1 MTHAIDFVHLAD
13 RVIIMKKG
21 KIFAQGTYEELQD
34 NEYMKE
40 VMDIHKSHE
49 KETKDIAK
57 DAEKTEEKE
66 ESDEFD
72 LDIDSPTIEAEKVKV
87 DLDLA
92 ELPVLSDEELDQN
105 SRSSRAR
112 RTIPNML
119 KTLRMLELFSKT
131 KRKNTSP

>member
-13 RVIIMKKG
+13 RVVIMKKG
-21 KIFAQGTYEELQD
+21 KIYAQGTYEELQD

-57 DAEKTEEKE
+57 NAEKTEEKE

-72 LDIDSPTIEAEKVKV
+72 LDMDSPTIEDEKVKV

-92 ELPVLSDEELDQN
+92 ELPVLSDEELDQK
-105 SRSSRAR
+105 
-112 RTIPNML
+112 L
-119 KTLRMLELFSKT
+119 KVF
-131 KRKNTSP
+131 

>member
-1 MTHAIDFVHLAD
+1 
-13 RVIIMKKG
+13 MKKG

-72 LDIDSPTIEAEKVKV
+72 LDMDSPTIEAEKVKV

-92 ELPVLSDEELDQN
+92 ELPVLSDEELDQK
-105 SRSSRAR
+105 
-112 RTIPNML
+112 L
-119 KTLRMLELFSKT
+119 KVF
-131 KRKNTSP
+131 

>member
-21 KIFAQGTYEELQD
+21 KIFAQGTYEELED

-57 DAEKTEEKE
+57 DAEKT
-66 ESDEFD
+66 
-72 LDIDSPTIEAEKVKV
+72 
-87 DLDLA
+87 
-92 ELPVLSDEELDQN
+92 
-105 SRSSRAR
+105 
-112 RTIPNML
+112 
-119 KTLRMLELFSKT
+119 
-131 KRKNTSP
+131 

>member
-13 RVIIMKKG
+13 RVVIMKKG
-21 KIFAQGTYEELQD
+21 KISAQGTYEELQD

-57 DAEKTEEKE
+57 NAEKTEEKE

-72 LDIDSPTIEAEKVKV
+72 LDMDSPTIEDEKVKV

-92 ELPVLSDEELDQN
+92 ELPVLSDEELDQK
-105 SRSSRAR
+105 
-112 RTIPNML
+112 L
-119 KTLRMLELFSKT
+119 KVF
-131 KRKNTSP
+131 